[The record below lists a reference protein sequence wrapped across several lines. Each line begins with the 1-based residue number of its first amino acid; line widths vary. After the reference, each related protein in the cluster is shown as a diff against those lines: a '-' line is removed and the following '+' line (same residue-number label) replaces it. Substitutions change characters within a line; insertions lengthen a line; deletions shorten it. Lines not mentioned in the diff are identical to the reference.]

1 MSAVTFARRGKMIMA
16 SGLPVDAGIRTLSR
30 RQFLGTVGAVA
41 GGIGLAACGSSSP
54 TSSTPGSTTSPAG
67 APKKGG
73 TLMAALSGGDSTD
86 TLDAQNPYNNTDFAR
101 VRQLYNSLVEYDANV
116 VPQLVLAESITPNT
130 TATLWTIRLKSG
142 ITFHNGKPLTAD
154 DVIFSLQRIVNPKF
168 PLPGAVGLTLVDVKG
183 LKKLDD
189 LTVQVPCSA
198 PLSTFVELLGA
209 YYYNIV
215 PVGYDPKSPVGTGPF
230 KYVSFTPA
238 VSSTFTRNDNYFENG
253 LPYLDKVVISD
264 FADET
269 SQLNALE
276 SGSANVIDLLSAA
289 SVAGAKQAGKEVLIA
304 SGGGWTPF
312 TMRVD
317 QAPFSDVRV
326 RQAMRLIVDRKQM
339 LDIIF
344 LGHGTIGNDL
354 FAIWDSEYDQSLPQ
368 REQDIDQAKFLLKQA
383 GHESLSV
390 QLVTTPLAQG
400 TVQAATVLA
409 QQASAAGVTINLKS
423 ITGTAFFND
432 YLKWT
437 FAQDY
442 WYYNPYYPQV
452 AQATLGTAP
461 FNECHFSNSNYNK
474 LFNEGLATLDA
485 TKRADIAHEM
495 QQIDYTE
502 GGYIIPYFPP
512 VIDAYAT
519 QVQGLVPSKTG
530 LPLGGFNFK
539 ELWLS

>member
-1 MSAVTFARRGKMIMA
+1 MTPGQPADATTIGRR
-16 SGLPVDAGIRTLSR
+16 LSR
-30 RQFLGTVGAVA
+30 RQFLGTMGAVA
-41 GGIGLAACGSSSP
+41 GGIGLAACGSSSTGAP
-54 TSSTPGSTTSPAG
+54 TSSSTGSG
-67 APKKGG
+67 APKRGG
-73 TLMAALSGGDSTD
+73 TLNAALSGGDSTD
-86 TLDAQNPYNNTDFAR
+86 TLDAQNPYNNVDFAR

-130 TATLWTIRLKSG
+130 TATSWTIKLKSG
-142 ITFHNGKPLTAD
+142 ITFHDGKPLTAD
-154 DVIFSLQRIVNPKF
+154 DVIYSFQRIVNPKF

-183 LKKLDD
+183 MKKIDD
-189 LTVQVPCSA
+189 LTVQVPCTS
-198 PLSTFVELLGA
+198 PFSTFVELLGA

-215 PVGYDPKSPVGTGPF
+215 PVGYNPKKPVGTGPF

-238 VSSTFTRNDNYFENG
+238 VSSTFVRNENYFQSG
-253 LPYLDKVVISD
+253 LPYLDTVVISD

-276 SGSANVIDLLSAA
+276 SGTADVIDLLSAA
-289 SVAGAKQAGKEVLIA
+289 SVTAARSQGKKVLI
-304 SGGGWTPF
+304 SDGGGWTPF

-317 QAPFSDVRV
+317 LAPFNDVNV
-326 RQAMRLIVDRKQM
+326 RQAFRLLVDRKQM
-339 LDIIF
+339 LDVVF
-344 LGHGTIGNDL
+344 EGYGTIGNDL
-354 FAIWDSEYDQSLPQ
+354 FAIWDSDYDHSIAQ

-383 GHESLSV
+383 GHEKLTV
-390 QLVTTPLAQG
+390 QLVTAPLAQG

-432 YLKWT
+432 YLKWP
-437 FAQDY
+437 FSQDY

-452 AQATLGTAP
+452 AQATLTTAP
-461 FNECHFSNSNYNK
+461 FNECHFSNSTYNNLYK
-474 LFNEGLATLDA
+474 EGLATLD
-485 TKRADIAHEM
+485 TSKRADIAHEM

-519 QVQGLVPSKTG
+519 TLNGLIASKTG
-530 LPLGGFNFK
+530 LPLNGFNFK